1 MCDIFMQT
9 NTSVIVSMLFK
20 DRVEGFAVNR
30 IFYCVGVTAFLLM
43 NLLLSAVDISI
54 FLVIFIVIQTI
65 GTSVAMN
72 LKYLNNE
79 DNE

>member
-1 MCDIFMQT
+1 
-9 NTSVIVSMLFK
+9 MLFK

-43 NLLLSAVDISI
+43 NFLLSVVDKSMFII
-54 FLVIFIVIQTI
+54 IFIVIQTV

-72 LKYLNNE
+72 LKYLNIE
-79 DNE
+79 DS